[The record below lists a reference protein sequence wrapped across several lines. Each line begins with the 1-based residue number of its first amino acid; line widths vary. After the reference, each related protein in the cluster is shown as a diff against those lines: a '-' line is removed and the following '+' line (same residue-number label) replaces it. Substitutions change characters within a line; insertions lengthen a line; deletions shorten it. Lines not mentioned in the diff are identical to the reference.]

1 MTAGPFIYENNIEIK
16 NTAAFRIW
24 KTTHDREQLKPV
36 NPALYDYYISHRE
49 KGKEKMTNQNENPE
63 NETRKKRAAE
73 NVEQFFDFR
82 DKIQKET
89 YKPIKTGLDFYD
101 ELMDGGAQT
110 QTLTVLIAEQGAGKS
125 MLLQQLAESIAAQ
138 HGRRVIYLN
147 FEMSREQL
155 LARAISARIYKR
167 GNMKKTQKEILRGY
181 NWTDKERAEILE
193 ALDEYEREALPY
205 ISYNPKGIDANI
217 EDLEE
222 YLNELGERSGTAAPV
237 LFVDYLQLIQN
248 RRGEKSQ
255 EIKDRLTQVLIDLKQ
270 YAIKNNTF
278 VYLISAIN
286 RQSSTA
292 QKVTAASARDTSAIE
307 YQADYLISLQNYKD
321 QAAANNK
328 GLQRMTLKLL
338 KTRDGQSGV
347 YSTVY
352 RNGKYNFFKGEYKG
366 AYIEL
371 GENADP
377 EKMPEMYQALEALAG
392 VYEDE

>member
-1 MTAGPFIYENNIEIK
+1 MTAGPFIYENDIELK

-138 HGRRVIYLN
+138 HDRRVIYLN

-167 GNMKKTQKEILRGY
+167 GNMKKTQKDILRGY

-222 YLNELGERSGTAAPV
+222 YLNELGEYSAVLQNPAPV

-248 RRGEKSQ
+248 KRGEKSQ
-255 EIKDRLTQVLIDLKQ
+255 EIKDRLTQVLIDLKH

-292 QKVTAASARDTSAIE
+292 QKITAASARDTSAIE

-321 QAAANNK
+321 QATANNK
-328 GLQRMTLKLL
+328 GLQRMILKLL

-366 AYIEL
+366 EYDEIMDATDQIEL
-371 GENADP
+371 P
-377 EKMPEMYQALEALAG
+377 EAYSFLL
-392 VYEDE
+392 D

>member
-1 MTAGPFIYENNIEIK
+1 
-16 NTAAFRIW
+16 
-24 KTTHDREQLKPV
+24 
-36 NPALYDYYISHRE
+36 
-49 KGKEKMTNQNENPE
+49 MTNQNESPE

-222 YLNELGERSGTAAPV
+222 YLNELGEYSAVLQNPAPV

-255 EIKDRLTQVLIDLKQ
+255 EIKDRLTQVLIDLKH

-292 QKVTAASARDTSAIE
+292 QKITAASARDTSAIE

-328 GLQRMTLKLL
+328 GLQRMILKLL

-366 AYIEL
+366 EYDEIMDATDPIEL
-371 GENADP
+371 P
-377 EKMPEMYQALEALAG
+377 EAYSFLL
-392 VYEDE
+392 D